1 MTNKKFKYVG
11 ITVQNGNAKA
21 RFTDDM
27 IRRVKI
33 FSKTGSTR
41 CDFVELPSEMTK
53 IEALQYALT
62 QPQFAS
68 PSDQATLNDGLADRQ
83 KELRKGEVK
92 VKATKAKPSLENIKS
107 RAKKAVVGTKED
119 IKSA

>member
-1 MTNKKFKYVG
+1 MTSKKFKYVG
-11 ITVQNGNAKA
+11 ITVQNGNAKV

-53 IEALQYALT
+53 VEALKYALT
-62 QPQFAS
+62 QPNFAS
-68 PSDQATLNDGLADRQ
+68 AGDQATLNDTLADKE

-92 VKATKAKPSLENIKS
+92 VKAKPNLESIKS
-107 RAKKAVVGTKED
+107 RAKKPATTAEDVLNAVK
-119 IKSA
+119 